1 MIKCFIKFSSPDNF
15 QDKEVIWSRKKNSES
30 VNWSKYNA
38 VSTEKYY
45 FLDTII
51 WLSVSLQF
59 DLSVSLG
66 SPETHFMYMEVKV
79 TFTLMKQYNKSIK
92 CRNSKSIVFSN
103 LWKMIAANYELL
115 QVIFEHVLN

>member
-1 MIKCFIKFSSPDNF
+1 MEP
-15 QDKEVIWSRKKNSES
+15 EKKNSES
-30 VNWSKYNA
+30 VNWSKYNT
-38 VSTEKYY
+38 VFTEKYY
-45 FLDTII
+45 FLDTIM

-66 SPETHFMYMEVKV
+66 SPETHFMYMEVNV
-79 TFTLMKQYNKSIK
+79 TFTSMRQYNNSTK